1 MDKFPSSPPPAGR
14 LLQQF
19 QNAKKWKILW
29 KLNSKG
35 DLAIAISK
43 CRKKKKMN
51 ALLLP
56 SWRSKDQDKTSTI
69 RWTKESR
76 HFMMFIIVFNM
87 SANYQQ
93 IQKLA
98 LRSITSDIHILLPN
112 LVAFSAAVFSEHS
125 SQTYR
130 HKLLSLL

>member
-43 CRKKKKMN
+43 CWKKKWMLCFC
-51 ALLLP
+51 LLGGP
-56 SWRSKDQDKTSTI
+56 RKVQDKASTI

-76 HFMMFIIVFNM
+76 HFMMFSMVFNM

-93 IQKLA
+93 IQRLA
-98 LRSITSDIHILLPN
+98 LKSITSDIHILLPN